1 MSRPSCYNCQFTNI
15 NRVADISLG
24 DLWGVH
30 IYCPDLYGN
39 NLGASLVICNTEKGH
54 QILELSKNNLYG
66 RELDFKEAKKY
77 QSPLRKSIEENS
89 KREEFLK
96 DLVNPNIDYKKLI
109 KKWYKHPSVKL
120 LYSKYIWGNR
130 QKIFFWNLKNKL
142 NILKKGR

>member
-39 NLGASLVICNTEKGH
+39 NLGASLVVCNTEKGKE
-54 QILELSKNNLYG
+54 ILELSKKNLYG
-66 RELDFKEAKKY
+66 RELEFELAKKY
-77 QSPLRKSIEENS
+77 QSPLRKSIENNS

-96 DLVNPNIDYKKLI
+96 DLRSPNINYKKLI
-109 KKWYKHPSVKL
+109 KKWYKHPNLKL

-130 QKIFFWNLKNKL
+130 QKVFIWNLKNKIK
-142 NILKKGR
+142 NK